1 MRLLSLPQGI
11 HQDTFPGRLPFSSCR
26 LSNDTSQQRFLI
38 LKDSD
43 VDLLVVMPVEGSKR
57 QKASEIDLALADRT
71 LPLDVIVVTPEEVE
85 KYRNTAGSL
94 IYPALKEG
102 KVVYERVA

>member
-1 MRLLSLPQGI
+1 M
-11 HQDTFPGRLPFSSCR
+11 
-26 LSNDTSQQRFLI
+26 I

>member
-1 MRLLSLPQGI
+1 MTNQEAVDRMVETIAS
-11 HQDTFPGRLPFSSCR
+11 
-26 LSNDTSQQRFLI
+26 RFHPDKII
-38 LKDSD
+38 LFGSYANGTPTRDSD
-43 VDLLVVMPVEGSKR
+43 VDLLVVMRVEGSKR

-71 LPLDVIVVTPEEVE
+71 LPLDVIVVTPDEVE
-85 KYRNTAGSL
+85 KYRNTIGAL